1 MVYRLENTEKIR
13 PLFEGWEETLIYSCL
28 QKVMGDIYVT
38 DTQQPKAAQAY
49 IGDFCFFT
57 GEPNKELVEHKQN
70 FVIMVPQ
77 NEEWAHL
84 IEECYPDC
92 SKRVT
97 RYAIRKDTRFDEER
111 LKQYAADLP
120 EGYRL
125 SLVDDSLYQ
134 ECLSCGWSRDL
145 VSVFANKDEYRQK
158 GLGVVAL
165 KGEEI
170 VAGASSYISYRE
182 GIEIEVDTRE
192 DERRKHLATAC
203 SARLILE
210 CLKRGLYPSW
220 DAQNWNSVRLSQK
233 LGYEFSHE
241 YPAYEVW

>member
-1 MVYRLENTEKIR
+1 MSRVGLTREKVIERAAELANEKGIEAVTITTLAQYLGIKKPSLYNHIEGPEDLRRQIMLYGWKYISGCMVENIK
-13 PLFEGWEETLIYSCL
+13 
-28 QKVMGDIYVT
+28 
-38 DTQQPKAAQAY
+38 
-49 IGDFCFFT
+49 
-57 GEPNKELVEHKQN
+57 EHKQN

-97 RYAIRKDTRFDEER
+97 RYAIRK
-111 LKQYAADLP
+111 
-120 EGYRL
+120 
-125 SLVDDSLYQ
+125 
-134 ECLSCGWSRDL
+134 
-145 VSVFANKDEYRQK
+145 
-158 GLGVVAL
+158 
-165 KGEEI
+165 
-170 VAGASSYISYRE
+170 
-182 GIEIEVDTRE
+182 DTRE